1 MGKLFFYFALF
12 ELLKS
17 SLLSQAVIEA
27 RIRYPFSA
35 YVLMG
40 LGGFRIRSHGRP
52 MDEESSCSSWLGR
65 AKFSHTIYHRFN
77 SSSDLAYKPLSIEP
91 GGISRESLRRSLE
104 APFPSKKL
112 SSSAKSQ
119 IQHNPLAN
127 KQRSVSPSP
136 QSAALQSDESSLET
150 PFQFPKLA
158 PANPQIQYNPLANKQ
173 RSVSPIPQRAA
184 VQSFRTPISSSRSLE
199 SSFQFPKLAPTSS
212 QIQYNPLTN
221 RQRSASPLPQTLVP
235 DTFREARAERKRS
248 VTPQAQRK
256 EPHKGIVR
264 RLLHREARESNKHVA
279 HSWTP
284 NSSPA
289 RHVAALNLTDKKG
302 RKDSAWT
309 KYFDHAAGKVNAVEA
324 ADEHMVDLSQ
334 LFLGHRF
341 AYGAHSK
348 LYHGI
353 YKEEA
358 VAVKII
364 TSPDDDENDLLKAR
378 LEKQF
383 NREVTS
389 LCRLHHTNVIKFVAA
404 CRKPPVFC
412 IVTEYLSEG
421 SLRSY
426 LHKLQ
431 NKTLPLKKLVS
442 FALDIARGMEY
453 IHSQGV
459 IHRDLKPE
467 NVLIN
472 EDFHMKIADFGIACE
487 EVNCDPFADDP
498 GTYRWMAP
506 EMIKDKFYGRKV
518 DVYSF
523 GLILWEM
530 VSGSIPYEDMKPIQA
545 AYAVV
550 NKNLRPQIP
559 KDCHPGMQAL
569 IEQCWSTQPD
579 KRPEFWQIVKVL
591 EQFESSL
598 AIDGTLK
605 LVRNITFEDHKKGMN
620 HWIQKLST
628 TQSSSILKP
637 KFNYG

>member
-1 MGKLFFYFALF
+1 
-12 ELLKS
+12 
-17 SLLSQAVIEA
+17 
-27 RIRYPFSA
+27 
-35 YVLMG
+35 
-40 LGGFRIRSHGRP
+40 
-52 MDEESSCSSWLGR
+52 MDEETSSSSWLGR
-65 AKFSHTIYHRFN
+65 AKFSQTIYYRFD
-77 SSSDLAYKPLSIEP
+77 SSSYLASIPLSIQPRE
-91 GGISRESLRRSLE
+91 ISRSSLRKSLE

-112 SSSAKSQ
+112 APANNPQ
-119 IQHNPLAN
+119 IQHNPLTN
-127 KQRSVSPSP
+127 KQRSVSPLP
-136 QSAALQSDESSLET
+136 QTTAAQSDGFSFPSLRT
-150 PFQFPKLA
+150 PFHSNKLDF
-158 PANPQIQYNPLANKQ
+158 ANP
-173 RSVSPIPQRAA
+173 
-184 VQSFRTPISSSRSLE
+184 
-199 SSFQFPKLAPTSS
+199 

-221 RQRSASPLPQTLVP
+221 RQRSVSPLPQTLVP
-235 DTFREARAERKRS
+235 DTFKEAQAQSEKKRS
-248 VTPQAQRK
+248 VTPHARTK
-256 EPHKGIVR
+256 ESHKGIVR
-264 RLLHREARESNKHVA
+264 RLLYKDPREADKVFYKL
-279 HSWTP
+279 TP

-289 RHVAALNLTDKKG
+289 RHVAALNLADRKG

-309 KYFDHAAGKVNAVEA
+309 KYFDHGAGKVTALEA

-353 YKEEA
+353 YKDEA

-364 TSPDDDENDLLKAR
+364 TTPDDDENEISLKIR

-383 NREVTS
+383 SREVTS
-389 LCRLHHTNVIKFVAA
+389 LCRLHHPNVIKFVAA

-431 NKTLPLKKLVS
+431 NKTLPLKKLVA

-472 EDFHMKIADFGIACE
+472 EAFHMKIADFGIACE

-530 VSGSIPYEDMKPIQA
+530 LSGTIPYEDMSPIQA

-550 NKNLRPQIP
+550 NKNLRPPFP
-559 KDCHPGMQAL
+559 KDCPPAMQAL
-569 IEQCWSTQPD
+569 IEQCWSLQPD

-591 EQFESSL
+591 EQFNSSL
-598 AIDGTLK
+598 AVDGTLK
-605 LVRNITFEDHKKGMN
+605 LVQNVTFEDHKKGLN
-620 HWIQKLST
+620 HWIQKLNTT

-637 KFNYG
+637 KFN